1 MAGLKK
7 LEIIAYKDKTF
18 ATETGNS
25 FTMMVNPSDYAE
37 NKVIEYDEKKVADGG
52 NTPAYKG
59 YKDEDIKFEFCL
71 DTTGVL
77 IDRMGKPTAED
88 LRPLSAT
95 IKILETTV
103 YTYVGDTHEP
113 PYLNIAW
120 GTLNYLGRLKSMN
133 INYQLFNSAGEPLR
147 AKITLTLLK
156 YIDEATQLR
165 LKGKSSPD
173 LSHLIT
179 VKDGDTLPALCQR
192 VYKNTTYC
200 AEVARVNGLTGF
212 RSLKPGTQLLFPPL
226 ASPPTPLRRREE
238 MGEA

>member
-18 ATETGNS
+18 SSKTGNS
-25 FTMMVNPSDYAE
+25 FTMMVNPSDYEE
-37 NKVIEYDEKKVADGG
+37 NRVIEYDEKKVIDGG

-59 YKDEDIKFEFCL
+59 YKDEDIKFEFSI

-77 IDRMGKPTAED
+77 IDRTNKPSEED

-147 AKITLTLLK
+147 AKITLALLK
-156 YIDEATQLR
+156 YIDEATQKR
-165 LKGKSSPD
+165 LKNKSSPD
-173 LSHLIT
+173 LSHLVT
-179 VKDGDTLPALCQR
+179 VKDGDTMPALCQR
-192 VYKNTTYC
+192 IYKSAAYC
-200 AEVARVNGLTGF
+200 AEVARVNDLTGF
-212 RSLKPGTQLLFPPL
+212 RSLKLGMQLLFPPL
-226 ASPPTPLRRREE
+226 NS
-238 MGEA
+238 GSS